1 MKIFIVEDAH
11 QTRKEITDT
20 LRSMKD
26 FEIVGEAESVCDAR
40 KGIHSIS
47 PEAVILDISLPDGSG
62 VEILKLIRKW
72 RMEICVIVLTYDP
85 SKELRNKCME
95 LGAAAV
101 FDKLNDFRKA
111 FEFLGGLFRRP
122 DSNRESKLY
131 LQLVRERQG
140 YYACR

>member
-1 MKIFIVEDAH
+1 MKTFIVEDVH

-111 FEFLGGLFRRP
+111 FEFLDGLFRRP
-122 DSNRESKLY
+122 DIQIGKVSFTCN
-131 LQLVRERQG
+131 
-140 YYACR
+140 